1 MILFITVGEV
11 MSMPFMNVFW
21 TQRANDKNR
30 GQYAALY
37 TMSWGIGNTVGPFL
51 ISALVDATNFKVAF
65 IVLGVVLSLSC
76 VGFYKL
82 DSRNE

>member
-1 MILFITVGEV
+1 

-37 TMSWGIGNTVGPFL
+37 TISWGIGNTVGPFL
-51 ISALVDATNFKVAF
+51 ISTLVDATNFKIAF
-65 IVLGVVLSLSC
+65 IVMSIVLSIAS

-82 DSRNE
+82 DSRK